1 MLQMHEAH
9 TGSASQLRRGLS
21 QRQLNMIALG
31 GVIGAGLFVG
41 SGVIIGET
49 GPGAFITYAVCGVF
63 VVLVMRML
71 GEMATANPSTG
82 SFADYARQALG
93 GWAGFSVGWLY
104 WYFWVVVVGFEAI
117 AGGAVLSYWIKAPLW
132 LLSLTLMVGMT
143 ATNLFSVATFG
154 EFEFWFAGI
163 KVAAIVVF
171 LGLGSLFVLGAWP
184 RHGIDFSNLTAYGGF
199 FPHVVGAIF
208 GAVSVVISAMVGA
221 EVATI
226 AAAETA
232 NPERAV
238 ARATKS
244 VVVRIV
250 IFYLGSVFLLAVIV
264 PWNSHQPGRSPYVA
278 ALGEMGIP
286 AAGHI
291 INAVVLTAVLSC
303 LNSGLY
309 TASRMLFVLAA
320 RHEAPMELV
329 KVARRGVPYV
339 AILCSSV
346 VGFLC
351 VIMAWVAPGAVF
363 VFLLKSSGSLVL
375 SIYLMIA
382 LSQIVLRRRTP
393 DKQLRVKMWFF
404 PGLSALT
411 LAGIV
416 GVLVLMALDPRARTE
431 LWLGLLSWVVVLA
444 LYFVPRWRR
453 GPAKH
458 EPAVPP
464 TGKATRVLVLANK
477 NLSTNELFDVVQ
489 RVDAQQR
496 AEYFICVPVNPV
508 DTGQAERTGPVFV
521 LDATVA
527 AAHERLHAIL
537 AAIRG
542 IGLSANGALGD
553 YRPLRALAAAVQSFQ
568 PDQLVIAEARS
579 SWLRLGL
586 VDKARAAH
594 PIPVAHVVSRQ
605 RAVSFAAAPVRA
617 T

>member
-1 MLQMHEAH
+1 
-9 TGSASQLRRGLS
+9 
-21 QRQLNMIALG
+21 MIALG

-49 GPGAFITYAVCGVF
+49 GPGAFITYGVCGVL

-117 AGGAVLSYWIKAPLW
+117 AGGAVLSYWIDAPLW
-132 LLSLTLMVGMT
+132 LLSGILMVTMT
-143 ATNLFSVATFG
+143 ASNLFSVAAFG

-163 KVAAIVVF
+163 KVAAIVAF
-171 LGLGSLFVLGAWP
+171 LALGSLFVLGFWP
-184 RHGIDFSNLTAYGGF
+184 RHGLDFSNLTAHGGF
-199 FPHVVGAIF
+199 FPNGVGTVFGAI
-208 GAVSVVISAMVGA
+208 SVVIAAMVGA

-238 ARATKS
+238 ARATRS

-264 PWNSHQPGRSPYVA
+264 PWNAERPGVSPYVA
-278 ALGEMGIP
+278 AMGEMGIP

-291 INAVVLTAVLSC
+291 MNAVVLTAVLSC

-320 RHEAPMELV
+320 RGEAPIELV
-329 KVARRGVPYV
+329 KVGRRGVPYA
-339 AILCSSV
+339 AILVSSI
-346 VGFLC
+346 VGFMC
-351 VIMAWVAPGAVF
+351 VLMAWVAPGAVF
-363 VFLLKSSGSLVL
+363 TFLLKSSGSLVL
-375 SIYLMIA
+375 SVYLLIA

-393 DKQLRVKMWFF
+393 PARLRVKMWLF
-404 PGLSALT
+404 PGLSILTAVAL
-411 LAGIV
+411 V
-416 GVLVLMALDPRARTE
+416 GVLVMMAFDPNARTGT
-431 LWLGLLSWVVVLA
+431 LAGAAVLGSRVDVVLRAA
-444 LYFVPRWRR
+444 LVAQIGKGRAGR
-453 GPAKH
+453 GAD
-458 EPAVPP
+458 
-464 TGKATRVLVLANK
+464 GKANRVLVLANK
-477 NLSTNELFDVVQ
+477 NVSPSELFDVLR

-508 DTGQAERTGPVFV
+508 DTGQAERTGPLFV
-521 LDATVA
+521 LDATVT
-527 AAHERLHAIL
+527 AAHDRLDAIL
-537 AAIRG
+537 DAMHD
-542 IGLSANGALGD
+542 IGLSADGELGD
-553 YRPLRALAAAVQSFQ
+553 YRPLRALDAAVRRFG

-579 SWLRLGL
+579 AWLRLGM
-586 VDKARAAH
+586 VDKVRAAY
-594 PIPVAHVVSRQ
+594 PIPVLHVIPGQST
-605 RAVSFAAAPVRA
+605 AAFTA
-617 T
+617 